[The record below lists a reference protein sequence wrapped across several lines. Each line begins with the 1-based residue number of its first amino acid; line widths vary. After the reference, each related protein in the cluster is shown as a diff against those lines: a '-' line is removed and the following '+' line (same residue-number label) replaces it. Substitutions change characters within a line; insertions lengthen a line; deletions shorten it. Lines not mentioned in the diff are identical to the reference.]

1 MSPCVRLGIELID
14 TQYIPGQ
21 MFSYIAMVAFAHSRF
36 FFIFYQYLGNY
47 VLFIL
52 KNQTQL

>member
-36 FFIFYQYLGNY
+36 VCFFINISYLGNY
-47 VLFIL
+47 LLFF
-52 KNQTQL
+52 